1 MSGIWDRDRQW
12 DMRTTGSTGVPIAT
26 GLRCRV
32 SGLRSQVSGIRD
44 GIRKTED
51 GTSHGRMD
59 THGVPWRVPV
69 DPAITRHPGCADTGH
84 PTPGTGDLR
93 PETRHPRP
101 DPGVDRTIRIPV
113 NPAHPPSRCPPRSR
127 TVFRLPDG
135 CVPVKMR
142 RGIHI
147 PVNGR
152 CVHLD
157 IGHTVNEQP
166 LEVPHTVS
174 MHRWQRKP
182 PPNDTMQQYRMAG
195 TGTIVRAPEPC
206 TRAVRTI
213 SLDETVDHVRR
224 YGGKVD
230 RPHENSAPVFRVN
243 HPPPCEPQ

>member
-1 MSGIWDRDRQW
+1 MACPHGPRDNPSSRMRGHRTPDTWDR
-12 DMRTTGSTGVPIAT
+12 
-26 GLRCRV
+26 
-32 SGLRSQVSGIRD
+32 
-44 GIRKTED
+44 
-51 GTSHGRMD
+51 
-59 THGVPWRVPV
+59 
-69 DPAITRHPGCADTGH
+69 
-84 PTPGTGDLR
+84 R